1 MNHSILLTMLQDKRY
16 WCPCFTG
23 KTQFS
28 NFPWSHDAHV
38 LPKGKPHPTIQDPHC
53 KEGITK
59 SLGDAKETVGRKVGW
74 AQGLAWAAAALGGR
88 VSWSISRLG
97 APTPLCPHA
106 QPSPGSSA
114 KGSHRMMDWGQ
125 LVQQDAQSQAGGW
138 GRAGGTMPI
147 SGASS
152 LCQLMNQNLLPETGN
167 PGNTGWD
174 SAGLFIA
181 LQLLVNDFD
190 CSANGTPGTQAR
202 IHTEAY
208 TVQVESRQ

>member
-1 MNHSILLTMLQDKRY
+1 
-16 WCPCFTG
+16 
-23 KTQFS
+23 
-28 NFPWSHDAHV
+28 
-38 LPKGKPHPTIQDPHC
+38 
-53 KEGITK
+53 
-59 SLGDAKETVGRKVGW
+59 
-74 AQGLAWAAAALGGR
+74 
-88 VSWSISRLG
+88 
-97 APTPLCPHA
+97 
-106 QPSPGSSA
+106 
-114 KGSHRMMDWGQ
+114 MMDCGQ

-174 SAGLFIA
+174 GAGLFIA

-190 CSANGTPGTQAR
+190 CSANGTPGIQAG